1 MRIGRRPA
9 FFAALALIC
18 LLLFVPTPATYRW
31 VNLFAAGLA
40 LFWGVLLFLEERS
53 VLRFSP
59 VRDDRRRGPR
69 E

>member
-18 LLLFVPTPATYRW
+18 LLLYVPTPATYRW

-40 LFWGVLLFLEERS
+40 LFWGILLFLEERS
-53 VLRFSP
+53 VLRFTAP
-59 VRDDRRRGPR
+59 ENDRRSGPR
-69 E
+69 G

>member
-1 MRIGRRPA
+1 MRIGRPPL

-18 LLLFVPTPATYRW
+18 LLLYVPTPAAYRW

-53 VLRFSP
+53 VLRFTTLKEH
-59 VRDDRRRGPR
+59 RRRRG